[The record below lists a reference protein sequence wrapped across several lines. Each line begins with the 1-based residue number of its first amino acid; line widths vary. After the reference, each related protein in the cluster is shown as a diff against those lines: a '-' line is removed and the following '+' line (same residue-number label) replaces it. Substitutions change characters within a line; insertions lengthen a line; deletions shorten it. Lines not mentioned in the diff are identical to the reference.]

1 LTPYAEDVQMLVHG
15 KWRMAAAVVD
25 GGGGG
30 GRTVMYAAL
39 DPGVP
44 TFQAAK
50 VLRGI
55 AAAGL
60 A

>member
-1 LTPYAEDVQMLVHG
+1 MLVHG

-25 GGGGG
+25 GGGGGG